1 MEARAVVRHIRM
13 SPRKARQVVDLI
25 RNKAVGEALTI
36 LQFTPRGAS
45 PVVEKLLKSAIAN
58 AENNYDMDVDSLY
71 VAECFVDQGPT
82 MKRIRPRA
90 RGMADRIRKRTSHI
104 TVILREKEE

>member
-25 RNKAVGEALTI
+25 RNKEVGEALTI

-45 PVVEKLLKSAIAN
+45 PVVAKLLKSAIAN
-58 AENNYDMDVDSLY
+58 AENNFDMDVDSLY